1 MGNGCVVC
9 GRHQDRE
16 REREREE
23 VKDAK
28 KIHKRHFL
36 LPMTLITISE

>member
-1 MGNGCVVC
+1 VGGTKTE
-9 GRHQDRE
+9 RERE